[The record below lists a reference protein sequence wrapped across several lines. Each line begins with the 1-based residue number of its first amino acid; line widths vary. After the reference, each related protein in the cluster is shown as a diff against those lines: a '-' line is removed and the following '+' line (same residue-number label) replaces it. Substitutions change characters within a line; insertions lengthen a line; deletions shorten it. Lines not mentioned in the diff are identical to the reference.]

1 MSLEI
6 ATGDSDISQKKKS
19 QSLFEGLFETE
30 RTRMFIMAK

>member
-6 ATGDSDISQKKKS
+6 ATGDSDSSHKKNS

-30 RTRMFIMAK
+30 KTRMFIMAK